1 MTLLR
6 TSLFILALG
15 LFSCNSA
22 KKAKDDKNMDPV
34 AMNNEKT
41 MMEGGF
47 LKGVVI
53 ASDAEG
59 DCAYKIRIMDN
70 ENYDETYL
78 LDPINITEKYA
89 KDGEKIWFKFSG
101 LKRANRCAGAT
112 PVSITEIAK
121 REE

>member
-1 MTLLR
+1 MRLFK
-6 TSLFILALG
+6 TSILVVMCLG
-15 LFSCNSA
+15 LFGCNASK
-22 KKAKDDKNMDPV
+22 KKAE
-34 AMNNEKT
+34 AELTGNEKK
-41 MMEGGF
+41 MVEAGF
-47 LKGVVI
+47 MRGVVM

-59 DCAYKIRIMDN
+59 DCRYTIQIVGD

-89 KDGEKIWFKFSG
+89 KDGEKIWFKFSS
-101 LKRANRCAGAT
+101 LKQMNRCAKAS